1 MRHARPVPRPTAAR
15 PPARRR
21 TRAAVALTLLA
32 AVVAVAAGA
41 PYLVA
46 HAQASRYPVAEAELA
61 RARHELADLPVR
73 DRAPSDGYSREQFG
87 EAWSDVDHNGCDTRN
102 DVLRRDLGN
111 VTYNSGGDACT
122 VETGI
127 LHDPY
132 TGRTIRFR
140 RGPDSAAVQIDHVV
154 ALADAWATGA
164 QDWPAATRLALANDP
179 ANLLAVDG
187 PANQDKSA
195 GDASEWLPPNA
206 GYRCAYVVRQL
217 RVKAAYGLWVTR
229 AEHDAMAR
237 TLRTCV
243 VAP

>member
-1 MRHARPVPRPTAAR
+1 MPRPTPAR
-15 PPARRR
+15 SPARRR
-21 TRAAVALTLLA
+21 TRLATALALLA
-32 AVVAVAAGA
+32 AVVAVAVGA
-41 PYLVA
+41 PYVVA
-46 HAQASRYPVAEAELA
+46 HARAARYPVAEAELA
-61 RARHELADLPVR
+61 RARQELADLPVR
-73 DRAPSDGYSREQFG
+73 DRASSDGYAREQFG
-87 EAWSDVDHNGCDTRN
+87 QAWADVDHNGCDTRD
-102 DVLRRDLGN
+102 DVLRRDLATP
-111 VTYNSGGDACT
+111 TYKTGGDICT
-122 VETGI
+122 VESGT

-154 ALADAWATGA
+154 ALADAWQTGA
-164 QDWPAATRLALANDP
+164 QDLPPATRLALANDP

-237 TLRTCV
+237 TLRTCAV
-243 VAP
+243 VP